1 MSLIITPPPRWGDAE
16 GAPSG
21 TLLSESD
28 IAIARCRQ
36 ELAEIERLL
45 KAGHPDLEGLVR
57 ALVDWSGELRLLT
70 TRRQGE
76 TA

>member
-1 MSLIITPPPRWGDAE
+1 MP
-16 GAPSG
+16 
-21 TLLSESD
+21 LSEPE

-36 ELAEIERLL
+36 ELAEIERMIRS
-45 KAGHPDLEGLVR
+45 GHPDLEGLVR
-57 ALVDWSGELRLLT
+57 ALVDWSGELRLLQ